1 MLKVNMKEARRRFRE
16 VLERAGRGED
26 VIVTC
31 RGKSVARIVPVEE
44 KRRRLPKL
52 DDFRRSIGPKGT
64 PSVRLIREDR
74 DAR

>member
-16 VLERAGRGED
+16 VLDRVERGED
-26 VIVTC
+26 VIVMR
-31 RGKSVARIVPVEE
+31 RGKSVAKIVPVDE
-44 KRRRLPKL
+44 KRRRLPRL
-52 DDFRRSIGPKGT
+52 NDFRRSIGPKGT